1 MIRASSVQNTPWVA
15 PQQTKRIVP
24 PWIRRNCT
32 GVTLRTSIRPD
43 LPRNPGFCTRAFHML
58 ALLLFLVT
66 PLGAQQIYDLLL
78 KNGHVID
85 PKNERNGRY
94 DIAIVG
100 NKIVRMEKTCRRQT
114 PSSSWM

>member
-15 PQQTKRIVP
+15 PQQTTRIVP
-24 PWIRRNCT
+24 PWTKGRYR
-32 GVTLRTSIRPD
+32 GVTLRTSIPPD
-43 LPRNPGFCTRAFHML
+43 LSRNPRFCTSAFHIL

-94 DIAIVG
+94 DIAVVG
-100 NKIVRMEKTCRRQT
+100 NKI
-114 PSSSWM
+114 